1 MLFNHILLVDD
12 NAMIQRAHER
22 LVKTLTHQVSLA
34 MSGAEALTILS
45 RQSADLIF
53 MDMQMPDMDGLET
66 TREIRRRGISTPI
79 IAVTGNDSAENI
91 TACRLA
97 GMNGF
102 IVKPM
107 KLALV
112 QDEIDRLFH

>member
-22 LVKTLTHQVSLA
+22 VVQSLTHQVSLA
-34 MSGAEALTILS
+34 MSGAEALDILAK
-45 RQSADLIF
+45 QSTDLIF
-53 MDMQMPDMDGLET
+53 MDMEMPEMNGIET
-66 TREIRRRGISTPI
+66 TKEIRRRGISTPI
-79 IAVTGNDSAENI
+79 IAVTGNDSSENI
-91 TACRLA
+91 AACRLA

-102 IVKPM
+102 IAKPM

-112 QDEIDRLFH
+112 QDEINRLF

>member
-22 LVKTLTHQVSLA
+22 IVQSLAQKVSLT
-34 MSGAEALTILS
+34 MSGAEALEVLAK
-45 RQSADLIF
+45 QSVDLIF
-53 MDMQMPDMDGLET
+53 MDMEMPEMNGVEAT
-66 TREIRRRGISTPI
+66 TEIRRRGVSTPI
-79 IAVTGNDSAENI
+79 IAVTGNDSCENI
-91 TACRLA
+91 AECRLA

-102 IVKPM
+102 IAKPM

-112 QDEIDRLFH
+112 QAEITRLFN